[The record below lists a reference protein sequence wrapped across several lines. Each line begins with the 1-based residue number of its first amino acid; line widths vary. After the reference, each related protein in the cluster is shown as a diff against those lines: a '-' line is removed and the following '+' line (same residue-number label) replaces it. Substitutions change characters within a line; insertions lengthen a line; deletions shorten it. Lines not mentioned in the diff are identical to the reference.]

1 MAKIVGKLSAVGLS
15 RARKAGL
22 YPDGNG
28 LYFQVAR
35 GGSKSWVFR
44 FMLNGRARTMGL
56 GPYPDLALGEART
69 RAIECRRLRNDG
81 VDPIE
86 ARKAVRVA
94 TALQSAKAI
103 SFTAC
108 AEAYIEAKKHG
119 WKNPK
124 HIDQWTNTLKQ
135 YVAPTFGQVSVAN
148 VDTGLVMK
156 ALEPIWATKTE
167 TAARVRG
174 RIENIL
180 DWAKTRGY
188 REGENPAR
196 WRGHLQ
202 NLLPPRNKVR
212 RVRHHPALPYEKLK
226 VFMRDLRKQDGT
238 AAVAL
243 EFLIL
248 TAARTSEVVG
258 ARWDEIDPRR
268 AVWTVPASRIKAGK
282 EHRVPL
288 SKPAL
293 AVLTQMRRVRTGEFV
308 FAGGKKGKP
317 LSNMALLVLLK
328 RMERTDITA
337 HGFRS
342 TFRDWAAEKTSYS
355 RDEAEMALAH
365 AVGDKVEA
373 AYRRGDG
380 LSRPLCRPHILCGDA
395 GRQDRFRLSRP

>member
-1 MAKIVGKLSAVGLS
+1 MAKTVGRLNAVSLTK
-15 RARKAGL
+15 ARKAGL

-28 LYFQVAR
+28 LYLQVAP
-35 GGSKSWVFR
+35 GGSKSWIFR
-44 FMLNGRARTMGL
+44 FMLNSRARTMGL
-56 GPYPDLALGEART
+56 GPYPDLALGEARR
-69 RAIECRRLRNDG
+69 RATECRKLRNDG
-81 VDPIE
+81 IDPIE
-86 ARKAVRVA
+86 ARKATRAASV
-94 TALQSAKAI
+94 LESAKGI

-108 AEAYIEAKKHG
+108 SEAYIQAKKHG
-119 WKNPK
+119 WKSPK
-124 HIDQWTNTLKQ
+124 HIDQWTNTLQQ
-135 YVAPTFGQVSVAN
+135 YAAPVFGEVPVAD
-148 VDTGLVMK
+148 VDTDLVMK

-167 TAARVRG
+167 TASRVRG

-180 DWAKTRGY
+180 DWARTKGY

-202 NLLPPRNKVR
+202 NLLPARRKVR
-212 RVRHHPALPYEKLK
+212 KVKHHPALAYDKMGT
-226 VFMRDLRKQDGT
+226 FMRALRKQEGT

-248 TAARTSEVVG
+248 TAARTSEAVG
-258 ARWDEIDPRR
+258 ARWDEIDLRR
-268 AVWTVPASRIKAGK
+268 AIWTVPGSRIKAGR

-288 SKPAL
+288 SKSTLAL
-293 AVLTQMRRVRTGEFV
+293 LKRMQKVRVGEFV

-328 RMERTDITA
+328 RMDRDDITA

-342 TFRDWAAEKTSYS
+342 TFRDWVSEKTDYS

-373 AYRRGDG
+373 AYRRGD
-380 LSRPLCRPHILCGDA
+380 LLTKRHKMMQDWADFCG
-395 GRQDRFRLSRP
+395 

>member
-1 MAKIVGKLSAVGLS
+1 MARVVGKLSAVSLS
-15 RARKAGL
+15 KARKTGL
-22 YPDGNG
+22 HPDGNG
-28 LYFQVAR
+28 LYLQVAP

-44 FMLNGRARTMGL
+44 FMLNSRARTMGL
-56 GPYPDLALGEART
+56 GPYPDLALGDARK
-69 RAIECRRLRNDG
+69 RATECRRLRNDG
-81 VDPIE
+81 IDPIE
-86 ARKAVRVA
+86 ARKTVRAA
-94 TALQSAKAI
+94 TVLEAAKGI

-108 AEAYIEAKKHG
+108 SEVYIEAKKHG

-135 YVAPTFGQVSVAN
+135 YAEPVFGEIPVAD
-148 VDTGLVMK
+148 VDTDLIMK

-180 DWAKTRGY
+180 DWAKTKGY

-202 NLLPPRNKVR
+202 NLLPPRRKIRKVQ
-212 RVRHHPALPYEKLK
+212 HHPALPYEKMGT
-226 VFMRDLRKQDGT
+226 FMRAVRKQEGT

-248 TAARTSEVVG
+248 TAARTSEALG
-258 ARWDEIDPRR
+258 AQWQEVDLKR
-268 AVWTVPASRIKAGK
+268 AVWTVPGSRIKAGR

-288 SKPAL
+288 SAPAL
-293 AVLTQMRRVRTGEFV
+293 ALLKRMQKVRVGEFV

-328 RMERTDITA
+328 RMDRTGITA

-342 TFRDWAAEKTSYS
+342 TFRDWAAEKTNYS

-365 AVGDKVEA
+365 TVGDKVEA
-373 AYRRGDG
+373 AYRRGD
-380 LSRPLCRPHILCGDA
+380 LLAKRQKMMQDWAAFCR
-395 GRQDRFRLSRP
+395 

>member
-1 MAKIVGKLSAVGLS
+1 MAKTVGRLNAVSLTK
-15 RARKAGL
+15 ARKAGL

-28 LYFQVAR
+28 LYLQVAP
-35 GGSKSWVFR
+35 GGSKSWIFR
-44 FMLNGRARTMGL
+44 FMLNSRARTMGL
-56 GPYPDLALGEART
+56 GPYPDLALGEARK
-69 RAIECRRLRNDG
+69 RATECRRLRNDG
-81 VDPIE
+81 IDPIE
-86 ARKAVRVA
+86 ARKATRAASV
-94 TALQSAKAI
+94 LESAKGI
-103 SFTAC
+103 NFTAC
-108 AEAYIEAKKHG
+108 SEAYIEAKKHG
-119 WKNPK
+119 WKNSK

-135 YVAPTFGQVSVAN
+135 YADPVFGEVPVAD
-148 VDTGLVMK
+148 VDTDLVMK
-156 ALEPIWATKTE
+156 AVEPIWATKTE

-180 DWAKTRGY
+180 DWARTKGY

-202 NLLPPRNKVR
+202 NLLPARRKVR
-212 RVRHHPALPYEKLK
+212 KVTHHPALAYDKMGT
-226 VFMRDLRKQDGT
+226 FMRALRKQEGT

-248 TAARTSEVVG
+248 TAARTNEAVG
-258 ARWDEIDPRR
+258 ARWDEIDLRR
-268 AVWTVPASRIKAGK
+268 AIWTVPGSRIKAGR

-288 SKPAL
+288 SKSAIAL
-293 AVLTQMRRVRTGEFV
+293 LKRMQKVRVSEFV

-328 RMERTDITA
+328 RMDRDDITA

-342 TFRDWAAEKTSYS
+342 TFRDWAAEKTNYS

-373 AYRRGDG
+373 AYRRGD
-380 LSRPLCRPHILCGDA
+380 LLTKRQKMMQDWADFCG
-395 GRQDRFRLSRP
+395 